1 LEKLGIL
8 INSTAY
14 AQSIIQL
21 SKAAKERG
29 KAVEIFLAAEGVRF
43 LAGDTF
49 NKIAG
54 IDQVWIC
61 AKSFE
66 TLKSD
71 LELLVPE
78 KGQLVSAEQLADF
91 LRSCDRHVVF

>member
-1 LEKLGIL
+1 MEKLGIL

-14 AQSIIQL
+14 AQSVIQL
-21 SKAAKERG
+21 SSAAKERG
-29 KAVEIFLAAEGVRF
+29 KVVEIFLAAEGVRF
-43 LAGDTF
+43 LGDDTF
-49 NKIAG
+49 GNIDG
-54 IDQVWIC
+54 IDRVWIC

-66 TLKSD
+66 ALKSD

-78 KGQLVSAEQLADF
+78 KGQLVSPEQLVDF

>member
-1 LEKLGIL
+1 MEKLGIL

-14 AQSIIQL
+14 AQSVIQL

-49 NKIAG
+49 SKIDG
-54 IDQVWIC
+54 IDRVWIC

-66 TLKSD
+66 TLKPD
-71 LELLVPE
+71 IELPVPE
-78 KGQLVSAEQLADF
+78 KGRLVSAEQLADF